1 MVSLLMNN
9 LSEEN
14 AMNLPLE
21 NGNSKRVKYKRRSVS
36 AVRDFPPGCGPDA
49 TRVDGNP
56 HETVNGNPLEHVTEN
71 LRETLELETERV
83 KIEVGDGSVDRTRTV
98 DEATEGLQTF
108 GDNPLECVSGVPK
121 TNSTQKTTQTD
132 TETGTVKTV
141 LETLAPKL
149 ETSEIIHGVTRAL
162 PAARDF
168 PSGCGA
174 DAPIYNVNPQ
184 DTAETEKETG
194 PDTTVFL
201 EGPVAGLETSDM
213 LIGVAGFL
221 ETDLQHLETSLPE
234 IESEFSRETAN
245 EDMEMVMEMVRE
257 LSQVETPA
265 LERQESSD
273 REVNPPI
280 MEVESQEAKVTEIK
294 CKEPSTSEESE
305 KAIVI
310 SGVENLGGQE
320 LEAVL
325 KIEGNSDV
333 MLPLSSE
340 KSIQLPIND
349 VDIPVRISPKKKFAP
364 RKVSAIR
371 DFPPFCGWNAPV
383 PTLEDRVR
391 INSGKSNLIASKND
405 TECGLLQEATNNVPG
420 SSNHNNGVIDNAF
433 NKTVIFSQKGSHGQK
448 MSEDGVDQGGDS
460 GRVIVQGL
468 MAVSGNPS
476 SLKETPVCN
485 SKKIIVHQQ
494 DGSPNRIIS
503 DDKLDSQK
511 MSEDH
516 LDSQKMSEDGM
527 DERADSGRVIV
538 HALMVNSCDPSSIKE
553 RSVCNSKKIIVHRK
567 DRSPNRKMH
576 GDETD
581 LESGLERA
589 VSGPLLA
596 GEWTSMN
603 PDNLSRNKAKK
614 RNFSG
619 KEKSGSGSEMKKFK
633 NSSSSKKAKKSASV
647 QKNRYEDLYDS
658 VMREDGDFAAE
669 LAEQIEDSSVSK
681 EAGNFE
687 VALPPYGPN
696 STSSHDMRNRVRET
710 LRLFQAICRKI
721 LQGEEAKTR
730 GRGQSNLKEKIKR
743 IDLYAANIVRDKGK
757 KVNTGDHI
765 FGAVPGVEVG
775 DEFQY
780 RVELAIVGVHRLFQ
794 AGIDYTKYKGDKIVA
809 VSIVA
814 SGGYADELDNSD
826 VLIYSGQ
833 GGLSGKAKQPEDQ
846 KLERGNLA
854 LKNSIDVKNYVRVIR
869 GSKEMKASES
879 ADARAKTVMTYV
891 YDGLYTVERFWQ
903 EEGAHGKLVFKFE
916 LRRLPGQPELAW
928 KEVKKSNKSRTRE
941 GLCVDDISGGKEIM
955 PICAVNTLDDETP
968 PPFTYVTRMIYPEN
982 FDVNLP
988 KGCDCKGGCFDAKR
1002 CLCAAKNGEIPY
1014 NFNGAIVEVKPL
1026 VYECGP
1032 SCRCPPSCYNRV
1044 SQHGIKFQLEIF
1056 KTESRGWGVRSLN
1069 SISAGSFICEYT
1081 GELLEDREAEKRTG
1095 NDEYLFDIGQNYNDC
1110 SHRPDADADSNN
1122 VTEDVGFTID
1132 AAHCGN
1138 VGRFINH
1145 SCSPNLYAQNVLY
1158 DHEDRRMPH
1167 IMLFAAENI
1176 PPLKELTY
1184 HYNYTVGQVYDSNGE
1199 IKMKMCYCGS
1209 SECTG
1214 RLY

>member
-21 NGNSKRVKYKRRSVS
+21 NGDSGRVKYKRRSVS

-49 TRVDGNP
+49 PRVDGNSRETVNGNP
-56 HETVNGNPLEHVTEN
+56 HETVNGNHH
-71 LRETLELETERV
+71 ETVEIEMV
-83 KIEVGDGSVDRTRTV
+83 KIDVADGLVDRTRTV
-98 DEATEGLQTF
+98 DEARGVLQTF
-108 GDNPLECVSGVPK
+108 RDNSLECGSSVPK
-121 TNSTQKTTQTD
+121 TNSIQETTQTE
-132 TETGTVKTV
+132 TETDTVKAD
-141 LETLAPKL
+141 LETLVEKL
-149 ETSEIIHGVTRAL
+149 ETSDIIHGVTRAL
-162 PAARDF
+162 PAVRDF
-168 PSGCGA
+168 PSGCGP

-184 DTAETEKETG
+184 ATTETEKETG
-194 PDTTVFL
+194 PDNPLLL
-201 EGPVAGLETSDM
+201 EGSVAKLETGDM
-213 LIGVAGFL
+213 LIGVTGFL

-234 IESEFSRETAN
+234 IESDFLRETTN
-245 EDMEMVMEMVRE
+245 EEMEMVMEMVRE
-257 LSQVETPA
+257 LSQVETPS
-265 LERQESSD
+265 LGRQESSD
-273 REVNPPI
+273 RELNPLI
-280 MEVESQEAKVTEIK
+280 MQEECQEAKVAELK
-294 CKEPSTSEESE
+294 CKEPLTREESQ
-305 KAIVI
+305 KAKVI
-310 SGVENLGGQE
+310 SGTGDLGGQE

-325 KIEGNSDV
+325 KIEGKSDV
-333 MLPLSSE
+333 MVSLDSE
-340 KSIQLPIND
+340 KSIQLPVND
-349 VDIPVRISPKKKFAP
+349 VDIPVRISPRKKITP

-391 INSGKSNLIASKND
+391 INSGKKSLIAIKKND
-405 TECGLLQEATNNVPG
+405 TECGLVQDAPNNVPG
-420 SSNHNNGVIDNAF
+420 SSNDNSGVIDYAC
-433 NKTVIFSQKGSHGQK
+433 NKTGFTSQKESHGQK
-448 MSEDGVDQGGDS
+448 MSEDGFDWGGDS
-460 GRVIVQGL
+460 GRVIVQGR
-468 MAVSGNPS
+468 MANSCDRS

-485 SKKIIVHQQ
+485 SKKIIVYQQ
-494 DGSPNRIIS
+494 DGSPSRKMS
-503 DDKLDSQK
+503 GDKLDSQN
-511 MSEDH
+511 
-516 LDSQKMSEDGM
+516 MSEDGM
-527 DERADSGRVIV
+527 DEGADSGRVIV
-538 HALMVNSCDPSSIKE
+538 LALMANSCDPSSIKE
-553 RSVCNSKKIIVHRK
+553 RPVCSSKQIIDHQM

-581 LESGLERA
+581 VESGLDRA
-589 VSGPLLA
+589 LSGPLVT
-596 GEWTSMN
+596 GDWTSTN
-603 PDNLSRNKAKK
+603 PDSLSRSKAKK

-619 KEKSGSGSEMKKFK
+619 KDKSRSGREMKKFK
-633 NSSSSKKAKKSASV
+633 NISSSKKSKKSTSV

-658 VMREDGDFAAE
+658 VMREDGDFSAE
-669 LAEQIEDSSVSK
+669 DAVQIEGSSVSRA
-681 EAGNFE
+681 AGDYE
-687 VALPPYGPN
+687 VTLPPYGPN
-696 STSSHDMRNRVRET
+696 TSGHDMRNRVRET

-721 LQGEEAKTR
+721 LQGEEAKRR
-730 GRGQSNLKEKIKR
+730 GGEQLKSKEKIKR
-743 IDLYAANIVRDKGK
+743 IDILASNIVKKKGK
-757 KVNTGDHI
+757 EVNTGNQI
-765 FGAVPGVEVG
+765 LGAVPGVEVG

-780 RVELAIVGVHRLFQ
+780 RVELAIVGIHRLYQ
-794 AGIDYTKYKGDKIVA
+794 AGIDSMKYKGDKLVA

-833 GGLSGKAKQPEDQ
+833 GGLSGKNKQPEDQ
-846 KLERGNLA
+846 KLKGGNLA
-854 LKNSIDVKNYVRVIR
+854 LANSISVKNYVRVIR
-869 GSKEMKASES
+869 GSKEIKASES

-903 EEGAHGKLVFKFE
+903 EKGIHGKLVFKFE

-955 PICAVNTLDDETP
+955 PIRAVNTLDDEKP
-968 PPFTYVTRMIYPEN
+968 PPFTYVTRMTYPDSFN
-982 FDVNLP
+982 LSLP
-988 KGCDCKGGCFDAKR
+988 KGCDCKGGCLDAKR

-1069 SISAGSFICEYT
+1069 SITSGSFICEYT
-1081 GELLEDREAEKRTG
+1081 GELLEDREAERRTG

-1110 SHRPDADADSNN
+1110 SHRPDAEANSNN

-1184 HYNYTVGQVYDSNGE
+1184 HYNYAVNTVFDSNGE
-1199 IKMKMCYCGS
+1199 VKMKMCYCGS
-1209 SECTG
+1209 PECTG
-1214 RLY
+1214 RMY